1 MDKKKKHERSELDKQ
16 LEKKHRNTSFN
27 LLLTSLKYYI
37 IANVIVLLLGIV
49 IEFLLEFA
57 QSPYFEK
64 YS

>member
-16 LEKKHRNTSFN
+16 LEKKHKNTSFN

-49 IEFLLEFA
+49 IEFLLEIA
-57 QSPYFEK
+57 
-64 YS
+64 